1 MTKFHAAR
9 PLGMACCLLAAG
21 LVLDA
26 TAPVGVLTADGTLL
40 NRDTTNWA
48 PWKLAVGSNAD
59 SLEVIRTATALRRGK
74 GRDFLVFGRML
85 RPSVTSNVR
94 MMRWQSGGAD
104 HRIAAVFHSAWQAP
118 SGRFGAVF
126 ANWTNE
132 PQSFEVADRR
142 LGSAPR
148 LTISAQETQSRTV
161 TPQAG
166 KLNLTLPPLS
176 CALIEA
182 R

>member
-1 MTKFHAAR
+1 
-9 PLGMACCLLAAG
+9 
-21 LVLDA
+21 
-26 TAPVGVLTADGTLL
+26 
-40 NRDTTNWA
+40 
-48 PWKLAVGSNAD
+48 
-59 SLEVIRTATALRRGK
+59 
-74 GRDFLVFGRML
+74 
-85 RPSVTSNVR
+85 

-104 HRIAAVFHSAWQAP
+104 HRIAAVFNSAWQAP

-142 LGSAPR
+142 LGSAPL